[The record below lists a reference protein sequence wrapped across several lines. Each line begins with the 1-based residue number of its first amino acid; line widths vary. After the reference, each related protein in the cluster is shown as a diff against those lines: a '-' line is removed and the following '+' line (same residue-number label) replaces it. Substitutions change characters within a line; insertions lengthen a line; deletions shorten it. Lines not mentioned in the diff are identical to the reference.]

1 MYDYRPARMR
11 RLLAF
16 IVDMNL
22 FTLQIFL
29 LMGLLMLIPEDG
41 LVFVL
46 GITVFIGLA
55 SLHCRDWLLS
65 GRSIGK
71 RLLGLSVV
79 DRATGGPATG
89 KQLFRKGLCFMALP
103 FDAFLLML
111 TGRSLGER
119 ISDTAVIRR
128 KVPAPMVP
136 KRFYNLIA
144 VALVAGLLLGFG
156 ISLGL
161 NAAKENESYARSLDY
176 LADTMLI
183 TEEPQL
189 TGFSSSTHGTQHTH
203 SYTFIIDGS
212 AVTVTCHPLPD
223 GSWAVCTECT
233 EFD

>member
-79 DRATGGPATG
+79 DRTTGAPATG
-89 KQLFRKGLCFMALP
+89 TQLFRKGLHFLVLP

-119 ISDTAVIRR
+119 ISDTAVIHG
-128 KVPAPMVP
+128 KAAAPIVP
-136 KRFYNLIA
+136 KRFYKLIA
-144 VALVAGLLLGFG
+144 VAAAAGLLLGFG
-156 ISLGL
+156 ISFGL